1 MAQALRCRA
10 RCDPLSDV
18 VVHVAM
24 DMLVIRQSI
33 RKECQT
39 PGMRF
44 TEEVAVE
51 VVPLFSPLDGP
62 VSPQTGELFMSNSPP
77 KCGRFIQ
84 NCVRF

>member
-10 RCDPLSDV
+10 KSDPLCDI

-39 PGMRF
+39 PGIRF
-44 TEEVAVE
+44 TEETAVD
-51 VVPLFSPLDGP
+51 VVPLFSPLDHI
-62 VSPQTGELFMSNSPP
+62 VSPIGGEYSYPITRQSGSTM
-77 KCGRFIQ
+77 
-84 NCVRF
+84 